1 MLWKPLIVF
10 SLDYY
15 QSMSSLVVECTII
28 WFVTKEEKKKPSL
41 NYDRMLS
48 NLLEFFILKQL
59 KKLL

>member
-1 MLWKPLIVF
+1 MLWKPLIIF

-15 QSMSSLVVECTII
+15 QSMSTLAVECTII
-28 WFVTKEEKKKPSL
+28 WFATKEEKKLSL
-41 NYDRMLS
+41 NYDIMLS

>member
-15 QSMSSLVVECTII
+15 QSMSTLVVECTII
-28 WFVTKEEKKKPSL
+28 LFVTKEEKKLSL
-41 NYDRMLS
+41 NYDIMLS
-48 NLLEFFILKQL
+48 NLLEFFILKEL